1 MKLTQTIT
9 IAFLTVPSVC
19 FAWISNTAP
28 NVHHRSRVLFM
39 SDEQLSDLPGT
50 GLIESDNP
58 CWEDIYDTDC
68 AMENIFAAR
77 FKASEWIKSMPCA
90 EGIEDCDMPEELK
103 LPGTHQDA
111 GIDHVNVKE
120 FLHLKRAAPVSKSSS
135 KSDDPLP

>member
-50 GLIESDNP
+50 GLLESDNP

-90 EGIEDCDMPEELK
+90 EGIEVSSQRFSNQT
-103 LPGTHQDA
+103 LPLCPMIMIA
-111 GIDHVNVKE
+111 VLNVGNSTC
-120 FLHLKRAAPVSKSSS
+120 FIL
-135 KSDDPLP
+135 

>member
-90 EGIEDCDMPEELK
+90 EGIEVSSQRFSNQT
-103 LPGTHQDA
+103 LPLCPMIMIA
-111 GIDHVNVKE
+111 VLNVGNSTC
-120 FLHLKRAAPVSKSSS
+120 FIL
-135 KSDDPLP
+135 

>member
-1 MKLTQTIT
+1 
-9 IAFLTVPSVC
+9 
-19 FAWISNTAP
+19 
-28 NVHHRSRVLFM
+28 M